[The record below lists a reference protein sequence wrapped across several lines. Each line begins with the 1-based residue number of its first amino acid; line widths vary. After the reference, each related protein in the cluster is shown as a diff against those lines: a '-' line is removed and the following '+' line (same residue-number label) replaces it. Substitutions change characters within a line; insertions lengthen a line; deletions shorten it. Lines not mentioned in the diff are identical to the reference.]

1 MASTTINEFRH
12 VLNTATVALGSD
24 ALFKVQTLSDVPI
37 KVFMPVSKDGNALGE
52 AWDNG
57 FCICDD
63 RGSFLAP
70 TALIC
75 KHVRKTTKYYRAI
88 NKVARV
94 CGILPRGVRSN
105 KTSYRDVLIDAFK
118 VDMGDGQHMWV
129 YIVPALAPPHPPMS
143 LDDDLLSDDAVL
155 LGDIITED
163 AGVDSESTASSQC
176 SFQCTDDGDSMVS
189 SRTSCTS
196 GTSRT
201 SQISLDERI
210 LMVEN
215 QIDELESMSM
225 ANKKEAY
232 TRTRCF
238 W

>member
-1 MASTTINEFRH
+1 MVSTTINEFRH
-12 VLNTATVALGSD
+12 ILNTATVALGSD
-24 ALFKVQTLSDVPI
+24 ELCKVQTLSDVPI
-37 KVFMPVSKDGNALGE
+37 KVFMPTSKDGNALGE

-129 YIVPALAPPHPPMS
+129 YIVPTLAPPQPLS
-143 LDDDLLSDDAVL
+143 VDDDLLSDDAVL
-155 LGDIITED
+155 LGDIIIED
-163 AGVDSESTASSQC
+163 ADMDSASTSSSQC
-176 SFQCTDDGDSMVS
+176 SFQCTDASDSMVS
-189 SRTSCTS
+189 SRTSCTLH
-196 GTSRT
+196 T
-201 SQISLDERI
+201 SLDERMN
-210 LMVEN
+210 MVEN
-215 QIDELESMSM
+215 QINELEIMSM

-232 TRTRCF
+232 TRTACF